1 VVVEEVGTV
10 VLVVVAVA
18 VAVAKSEYRIMIVEG
33 TRFVVVMLLMAH
45 VAFAQS
51 NRKAVFIIIDG
62 VPADVIERLN
72 PPGIK
77 AIADSGGYTRAYQ
90 GGVKD
95 SYSQT
100 PTISAPGYNNLL
112 TGVWANKHN
121 VVDNDIAAPNYNY
134 WNLFRL
140 AESKSS
146 RYHTAV
152 FSTWQDNRTK
162 LIGEGLPEAG
172 KIRLD
177 HSFDGLELD
186 EATYPHDTAR
196 LFIRKIDDA
205 VAREASRYILDR
217 GPDLTWIYLEFT
229 DDMGHKFGDSPQL
242 DAAVMHVDSLIHSLW
257 ETVQRR
263 EGTFQEDWLVVVTT
277 DHGRDSLTGKDHGGQ
292 SDRERTTWIA
302 TNAKNLNERFKQN
315 PAVVDI
321 YPSICNHLGLP
332 IPETVGRELDGVPF
346 IGAIDLS
353 DLRGEKKN
361 GKLTLKWT
369 SHVKDQS
376 KVQVFISPTNN
387 FPKGYEPDQYTK
399 VGEVFIR
406 NGQASFSVNTNA
418 EMLKVA
424 LKGPNHWVNVWV
436 K

>member
-1 VVVEEVGTV
+1 MRIVSVMMLTA
-10 VLVVVAVA
+10 AVA
-18 VAVAKSEYRIMIVEG
+18 
-33 TRFVVVMLLMAH
+33 L
-45 VAFAQS
+45 AQS
-51 NRKAVFIIIDG
+51 NRKALFIIIDG

-90 GGVKD
+90 GGVKGI
-95 SYSQT
+95 YSET
-100 PTISAPGYNNLL
+100 PTISAPGYNNLI

-140 AESKSS
+140 AETKSS

-152 FSTWQDNRTK
+152 FSTWTDNRTK
-162 LIGEGLPEAG
+162 LIGEGLEEAG
-172 KIRLD
+172 KIKLD

-186 EATYPHDTAR
+186 EVTYPHDTGR
-196 LFIRKIDDA
+196 LFIRKIDDE

-217 GPDLTWIYLEFT
+217 GPDLSWIYLEFT
-229 DDMGHKFGDSPQL
+229 DDMGHKFGDGPKL
-242 DAAVMHVDSLIHSLW
+242 DAAVLHVDSLIQAIW
-257 ETVQRR
+257 ETVERR
-263 EGTFQEDWLVVVTT
+263 AGTFQEDWLVIVTT
-277 DHGRDSLTGKDHGGQ
+277 DHGRDAETGKNHGGQ

-302 TNAKNLNERFKQN
+302 TNSKDLNERFKQN

-321 YPSICNHLGLP
+321 YPSICNHLSLP
-332 IPETVGRELDGVPF
+332 IPESVGKELDGVPF
-346 IGAIDLS
+346 IGAIDIS
-353 DLRGEKKN
+353 NLRAEKKN
-361 GKLTLKWT
+361 GKLTLEWK

-387 FPKGYEPDQYTK
+387 FSKGYEPDKYQK
-399 VGEVFIR
+399 VGDVFIR
-406 NGQASFSVNTNA
+406 NQKAVFTVNTNA
-418 EMLKVA
+418 EMLKIA
-424 LKGPNHWVNVWV
+424 LKAPHHWVNVWV